1 MEEVESRREPK
12 SKKRKRLQLSMEVL
26 SETPDRIPPLLG
38 YFPSGYNPEAEDQ
51 QPEIKVFRNQKRSN
65 RLELVVSPGDSN
77 MQFVG
82 RSYAGEAAT
91 PQLCTY
97 ALGVLDKESQSLKI
111 VPIAANKVFR
121 LEPRVVKSLSSEKD
135 VGEVLTEEGASRKI
149 SDLTSLYGT
158 KKNKDQASKWKLLNE
173 QKKDGAAT
181 ELLEGPRV
189 DDEIEEASE
198 VAKPKAVPNI
208 PPFDITADTPEKA
221 YLLDE
226 IILPGE
232 RRHLIDIFEMV
243 QSGVAFDSSVQ
254 FWEENGYPSFVYNR
268 IYKLRYIED
277 EEELK
282 NKAAIYSYITHLVTF
297 MSRMSRMSR
306 GRRSSNAA
314 SYNIPRVVYQKFT
327 GLFIDPESHA
337 LTAEKRELLI
347 GYILVLTLFVDDFRS
362 EPADISKDLKIP
374 YAELKPYY
382 KQLGCK
388 MLHDTDLKKLV
399 QSLPAPLKFPEQR
412 PYRRKRE

>member
-1 MEEVESRREPK
+1 MFIFNSNIV
-12 SKKRKRLQLSMEVL
+12 
-26 SETPDRIPPLLG
+26 RILWSFPLMPNCHLW
-38 YFPSGYNPEAEDQ
+38 
-51 QPEIKVFRNQKRSN
+51 I
-65 RLELVVSPGDSN
+65 
-77 MQFVG
+77 
-82 RSYAGEAAT
+82 
-91 PQLCTY
+91 
-97 ALGVLDKESQSLKI
+97 DKY
-111 VPIAANKVFR
+111 
-121 LEPRVVKSLSSEKD
+121 D
-135 VGEVLTEEGASRKI
+135 
-149 SDLTSLYGT
+149 Y
-158 KKNKDQASKWKLLNE
+158 
-173 QKKDGAAT
+173 
-181 ELLEGPRV
+181 
-189 DDEIEEASE
+189 
-198 VAKPKAVPNI
+198 
-208 PPFDITADTPEKA
+208 DIW
-221 YLLDE
+221 
-226 IILPGE
+226 LP
-232 RRHLIDIFEMV
+232 
-243 QSGVAFDSSVQ
+243 SVQ
-254 FWEENGYPSFVYNR
+254 LIITYN
-268 IYKLRYIED
+268 LQD